1 VGHLISKRR
10 DQDTVPEVLIQD
22 KLDSWGYTYEKHV
35 RSLPGSPDLV
45 FPDEK
50 VAIFVHGCFWHQ
62 HINCSNGLNALKLSV
77 SKRVGMASAALRD
90 VRNCN
95 ELAKAGWLVLVLWE
109 CQINLSASD
118 EAERIVEVVCQIRRS
133 R

>member
-1 VGHLISKRR
+1 
-10 DQDTVPEVLIQD
+10 
-22 KLDSWGYTYEKHV
+22 
-35 RSLPGSPDLV
+35 
-45 FPDEK
+45 
-50 VAIFVHGCFWHQ
+50 
-62 HINCSNGLNALKLSV
+62 
-77 SKRVGMASAALRD
+77 MASAALRD